1 MNQISILK
9 LIPVNNFLLRKHRLM
24 FTIIYEHYLYSVS
37 DYYLF
42 LLMILLSYLP
52 VQYQYILQTDTLLS
66 SFRLFQR
73 SSANSSISSGIA
85 TSFGSPSAWEVDFRH
100 IYKYGWNVPLLQWHS
115 RMQMCICYM
124 HPDFVVALENWHCIV
139 NFPFS
144 TCITPEIRGV

>member
-52 VQYQYILQTDTLLS
+52 VSISIYLTNRDTLLS

-85 TSFGSPSAWEVDFRH
+85 TSFGSPSKLGRINQKEDSPMNVGAVKELIDAAIAKSQGGIRKFKRNVSKKRIDRDGYIVLYEKDFT
-100 IYKYGWNVPLLQWHS
+100 K
-115 RMQMCICYM
+115 
-124 HPDFVVALENWHCIV
+124 
-139 NFPFS
+139 
-144 TCITPEIRGV
+144 

>member
-52 VQYQYILQTDTLLS
+52 VSISIYLTNRDTLLS
-66 SFRLFQR
+66 AFRLFQ
-73 SSANSSISSGIA
+73 SVSANVSISSGIA
-85 TSFGSPSAWEVDFRH
+85 TSFGSPS
-100 IYKYGWNVPLLQWHS
+100 KLGS
-115 RMQMCICYM
+115 G
-124 HPDFVVALENWHCIV
+124 
-139 NFPFS
+139 FPS
-144 TCITPEIRGV
+144 SVYVWMK